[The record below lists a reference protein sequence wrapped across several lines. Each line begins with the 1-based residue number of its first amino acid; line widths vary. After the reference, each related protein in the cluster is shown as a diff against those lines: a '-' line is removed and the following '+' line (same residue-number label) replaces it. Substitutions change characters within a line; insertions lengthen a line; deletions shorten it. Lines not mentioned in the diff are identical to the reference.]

1 MRTPSRNIRLALLAL
16 LMLAAAVLSACAPAA
31 SGGITCAETYLQ
43 PLIDGNYQEAYAML
57 SDYDKQNISED
68 LYLRWREA
76 VAKVITIKSAEVNK
90 SVDKFPDYKYQGTEI
105 GYALGLKISRE
116 QETKLSGIELDGY
129 NQPNYRQM
137 VVYENEQWKMLLLLS
152 ELEVTVAG
160 YEAFLKPA
168 DR

>member
-1 MRTPSRNIRLALLAL
+1 
-16 LMLAAAVLSACAPAA
+16 
-31 SGGITCAETYLQ
+31 
-43 PLIDGNYQEAYAML
+43 ML
-57 SDYDKQNISED
+57 SDYDKQNIPED
-68 LYLRWREA
+68 VYLRWREA
-76 VAKVITIKSAEVNK
+76 VAQVITIKSAVVNK
-90 SVDKFPDYKYQGTEI
+90 NVDKFPDYKYQGTEI